1 MAISSPDVLPHGFAP
16 MPGAA
21 PWRRKVFAHSRMEL
35 RLLLRNGEQLLLALV
50 IPLILLFLLGGTGLG
65 DRLPLGDGRTIDLVV
80 PRVLALAV
88 LSSSFTSLAIAT
100 GFERRYGVIKRLGAS
115 PLSRTGLLAGKIGA
129 VLAVQAVQI
138 AVLAAAGFGLG
149 WKPTGGVVAVVGV
162 VLMVMC
168 GTAAFASLG
177 LLMAG
182 TFRAEATLAA
192 ANLLYL
198 LLLVGGAVMTPVT
211 EYPEGLQTFV
221 KLLPSAALSSGMS
234 DATLAGVIPWPAAL
248 ALVLWSAVLGYV
260 VSRTFRWD

>member
-1 MAISSPDVLPHGFAP
+1 MSTTYVPR
-16 MPGAA
+16 PGSA
-21 PWRRKVFAHSRMEL
+21 PWPRKVYSHAVMEF

-50 IPLILLFLLGGTGLG
+50 IPLGLLLLLGGTGLG
-65 DRLPLGDGRTIDLVV
+65 DRLPLGDGPAVDLAV

-115 PLSRTGLLAGKIGA
+115 PLSRTGLLAGKIGSVLAIQVIQLA
-129 VLAVQAVQI
+129 VLI
-138 AVLAAAGFGLG
+138 GAGFAMG
-149 WKPTGGVVAVVGV
+149 WKPVGGAAAVFGV
-162 VLMVMC
+162 VLMVLC

-182 TFRAEATLAA
+182 VLRAEATLAA

-198 LLLVGGAVMTPVT
+198 LLLVGGAIMTPVE
-211 EYPEGLQTFV
+211 EYPEGLQGV
-221 KLLPSAALSSGMS
+221 VRLLPSAALANGLANS
-234 DATLAGVIPWPAAL
+234 TLEGVVPWAAAL
-248 ALVLWSAVLGYV
+248 SLALWAGVLGYL

>member
-1 MAISSPDVLPHGFAP
+1 MTTYAP
-16 MPGAA
+16 QPGSA
-21 PWRRKVFAHSRMEL
+21 PWPRKVLSHTRMEFK
-35 RLLLRNGEQLLLALV
+35 LLIRNGEQLLLALV
-50 IPLILLFLLGGTGLG
+50 IPLGILLLLGGTGLG
-65 DRLPLGDGRTIDLVV
+65 ERLPLGSGRPIDEAV

-129 VLAVQAVQI
+129 VLIVQVIQL
-138 AVLAAAGFGLG
+138 AVLIGTGFALG
-149 WKPTGGVVAVVGV
+149 WHPHGGARAAVGV
-162 VLMVMC
+162 ILTILC

-182 TFRAEATLAA
+182 VLRAEATLAA

-198 LLLVGGAVMTPVT
+198 LLLVGGAVMTPVD
-211 EYPEGLQTFV
+211 EYPGGMQGV
-221 KLLPSAALSSGMS
+221 VRVLPSAALANG
-234 DATLAGVIPWPAAL
+234 LANSTVEGVIPWAAAL
-248 ALVLWSAVLGYV
+248 SLALWAAVLGYL

>member
-1 MAISSPDVLPHGFAP
+1 MATYSPQ
-16 MPGAA
+16 PGSA
-21 PWRRKVFAHSRMEL
+21 PWPRKVFAHTRMEFK
-35 RLLLRNGEQLLLALV
+35 LLVRNGEQLLLALV
-50 IPLILLFLLGGTGLG
+50 IPLGLLLLLGGTGLG
-65 DRLPLGDGRTIDLVV
+65 DRLPLGDGRPIDDAV

-129 VLAVQAVQI
+129 VLAVQVIQL
-138 AVLAAAGFGLG
+138 AVLIGAGFALG
-149 WKPTGGVVAVVGV
+149 WQPTGGFDAVFGV
-162 VLMVMC
+162 VLTVLC

-182 TFRAEATLAA
+182 VLRAEATLAA

-198 LLLVGGAVMTPVT
+198 LLLVGGAVLTPVD
-211 EYPEGLQTFV
+211 EYPSGMQGV
-221 KLLPSAALSSGMS
+221 VRLLPSAALANG
-234 DATLAGVIPWPAAL
+234 LANSTVEGVIPWAAAL
-248 ALVLWSAVLGYV
+248 SLALWAAVLGYL

>member
-1 MAISSPDVLPHGFAP
+1 MTTYVPHTGS
-16 MPGAA
+16 A
-21 PWRRKVFAHSRMEL
+21 PWHRKVYSHAVMEF

-50 IPLILLFLLGGTGLG
+50 IPLGLLLLLGGTGLG
-65 DRLPLGDGRTIDLVV
+65 DRLPLGDGPAIDLAV

-129 VLAVQAVQI
+129 VLAIQVIQLV
-138 AVLAAAGFGLG
+138 VLVGAGFALG
-149 WKPTGGVVAVVGV
+149 WKPVGGAAAVFGV
-162 VLMVMC
+162 LLMVLC

-182 TFRAEATLAA
+182 VLRAEATLAA

-198 LLLVGGAVMTPVT
+198 LLLVGGAIMTPVE
-211 EYPEGLQTFV
+211 EYPEGMQGV
-221 KLLPSAALSSGMS
+221 VRLLPSAALANGLANS
-234 DATLAGVIPWPAAL
+234 TLEGVVPWAAAL
-248 ALVLWSAVLGYV
+248 SLALWAGLLGYL

>member
-1 MAISSPDVLPHGFAP
+1 MSSDTATFTPQ
-16 MPGAA
+16 PGSA
-21 PWRRKVFAHSRMEL
+21 PWRRKVLAHTAMEF
-35 RLLLRNGEQLLLALV
+35 RLLIRNGEQLLLALV
-50 IPLILLFLLGGTGLG
+50 IPLGLLLLLGGTGLG
-65 DRLPLGDGRTIDLVV
+65 NRLPLGDGRPIDDAV

-129 VLAVQAVQI
+129 VLIVQVIQF
-138 AVLAAAGFGLG
+138 AVLIATGFALG
-149 WKPTGGVVAVVGV
+149 WKPAGGADAVVGV
-162 VLMVMC
+162 LLTVLC

-182 TFRAEATLAA
+182 VLRAEATLAA

-198 LLLVGGAVMTPVT
+198 LLLAGGAVMTPVD
-211 EYPEGLQTFV
+211 EYPEAMQGV
-221 KLLPSAALSSGMS
+221 VRLLPSAALASGLS
-234 DATLAGVIPWPAAL
+234 HSTVDGIIPWAAAL
-248 ALVLWSAVLGYV
+248 SLALWAGVLGYL

>member
-1 MAISSPDVLPHGFAP
+1 VTGYAP
-16 MPGAA
+16 QPGSA
-21 PWRRKVFAHSRMEL
+21 PWPRKVIAHTRMEF

-50 IPLILLFLLGGTGLG
+50 IPLGLLLLLGGTGLG
-65 DRLPLGDGRTIDLVV
+65 ERLPLGSGRPIDEAV

-129 VLAVQAVQI
+129 VLIVQLIQL
-138 AVLAAAGFGLG
+138 AVLVGTGFALG
-149 WKPTGGVVAVVGV
+149 WNPVGGFSAVFGV
-162 VLMVMC
+162 ILTILC

-182 TFRAEATLAA
+182 VLRAEATLAA

-211 EYPEGLQTFV
+211 EYPEGMQGV
-221 KLLPSAALSSGMS
+221 VRLLPSAALANGIANS
-234 DATLAGVIPWPAAL
+234 TVEGVIPWAAAL
-248 ALVLWSAVLGYV
+248 SLALWAAVLGYL
-260 VSRTFRWD
+260 VSKTFKWD

>member
-1 MAISSPDVLPHGFAP
+1 MSAATTYAP
-16 MPGAA
+16 QPGGA
-21 PWRRKVFAHSRMEL
+21 PWPRKVLAHARMEF
-35 RLLLRNGEQLLLALV
+35 RLLIRNGEQLLLALV
-50 IPLILLFLLGGTGLG
+50 IPLGLLLLLGGTGLG
-65 DRLPLGDGRTIDLVV
+65 DRLPLGDGEPINQAV

-129 VLAVQAVQI
+129 VLVVQLIQL
-138 AVLAAAGFGLG
+138 AVLIGAGFALG
-149 WKPTGGVVAVVGV
+149 WKPVGGVDAVFGV
-162 VLMVMC
+162 VLTVLC

-182 TFRAEATLAA
+182 VLRAEATLAA

-198 LLLVGGAVMTPVT
+198 LLLVGGAILTPVD
-211 EYPEGLQTFV
+211 EYPSGMQGV
-221 KLLPSAALSSGMS
+221 VRLLPSAALANG
-234 DATLAGVIPWPAAL
+234 LANSTIEGVIPWAAAL
-248 ALVLWSAVLGYV
+248 SLALWAGVLGYL

>member
-1 MAISSPDVLPHGFAP
+1 MSTTYAP
-16 MPGAA
+16 RPGSA
-21 PWRRKVFAHSRMEL
+21 PFPRKVFAHARMEF

-50 IPLILLFLLGGTGLG
+50 IPLGLLLLLGGTGLG
-65 DRLPLGDGRTIDLVV
+65 DRLPMGNGPAVDLAV

-115 PLSRTGLLAGKIGA
+115 PLSRTGLLVGKIGSVLAIQVIQLA
-129 VLAVQAVQI
+129 VLI
-138 AVLAAAGFGLG
+138 GAGFALG
-149 WKPTGGVVAVVGV
+149 WKPMGGFDAVFGV
-162 VLMVMC
+162 ILMVLC

-182 TFRAEATLAA
+182 VLRAEATLAA

-198 LLLVGGAVMTPVT
+198 LLLVGGAVMTPVE
-211 EYPEGLQTFV
+211 EYPAGMQNV
-221 KLLPSAALSSGMS
+221 VRLLPSAALANGLANS
-234 DATLAGVIPWPAAL
+234 TLEGVVPWAAAL
-248 ALVLWSAVLGYV
+248 SLALWAGVLGYL

>member
-1 MAISSPDVLPHGFAP
+1 MATYAP
-16 MPGAA
+16 QPGSA
-21 PWRRKVFAHSRMEL
+21 PWPRKVIAHTRMEF
-35 RLLLRNGEQLLLALV
+35 RLLVRNGEQLLLALV
-50 IPLILLFLLGGTGLG
+50 IPLGLLLLLGGTGLG
-65 DRLPLGDGRTIDLVV
+65 DRLPLGDGRPIDDAV

-129 VLAVQAVQI
+129 VLAVQLIQLT
-138 AVLAAAGFGLG
+138 VLIGTGLALG
-149 WKPTGGVVAVVGV
+149 WKPVGGFDAVFGV
-162 VLMVMC
+162 ILTVLC

-182 TFRAEATLAA
+182 ILRAEATLAA

-198 LLLVGGAVMTPVT
+198 LLLVGGAVLTPVG
-211 EYPEGLQTFV
+211 EYPSGMQGV
-221 KLLPSAALSSGMS
+221 VRLLPSAALANG
-234 DATLAGVIPWPAAL
+234 LANSTVEGVIPWAAAL
-248 ALVLWSAVLGYV
+248 SLALWAGVLGYL

>member
-1 MAISSPDVLPHGFAP
+1 
-16 MPGAA
+16 
-21 PWRRKVFAHSRMEL
+21 MEF
-35 RLLLRNGEQLLLALV
+35 RLLVRNGEQLLLALV
-50 IPLILLFLLGGTGLG
+50 IPLGLLLLLGGTGLG
-65 DRLPLGDGRTIDLVV
+65 DRLPLGDGRPIDDAV

-129 VLAVQAVQI
+129 VLAVQLIQLT
-138 AVLAAAGFGLG
+138 VLIGAGLALG
-149 WKPTGGVVAVVGV
+149 WKPVGGFDAVFGV
-162 VLMVMC
+162 ILTVLC

-182 TFRAEATLAA
+182 ILRAEATLAA

-198 LLLVGGAVMTPVT
+198 LLLVGGAVLTPVG
-211 EYPEGLQTFV
+211 EYPSGMQGV
-221 KLLPSAALSSGMS
+221 VRLLPSAALANG
-234 DATLAGVIPWPAAL
+234 LANSTVEGVIPWAAAL
-248 ALVLWSAVLGYV
+248 SLALWAGVLGYL